1 MPKGRLPDPLKRRE
15 ILYGKGTPTEVL
27 IEYGKLYLEEGRL
40 NDAVEFFGVAG
51 FKEGLME
58 MKELAI
64 KEGDYF
70 LLERVFEFLGEE
82 GGKEEWLSLGK
93 RALELEKFVFAKKA
107 FAKAGDLEAMKEVE
121 KLQREVKGGKGEQ
134 RRTEE
139 DAPLP

>member
-15 ILYGKGTPTEVL
+15 ILYGKGTPAEVL
-27 IEYGKLYLEEGRL
+27 IGYGKLYLEKGRL
-40 NDAVEFFGVAG
+40 NDAVEFFGMAA

-70 LLERVFEFLGEE
+70 LLEKVFEFLGEE
-82 GGKEEWLSLGK
+82 GQRDDWLSLGK
-93 RALELEKFVFAKKA
+93 RALEIGKFTFAKKA
-107 FAKAGDLEAMKEVE
+107 FAKAGDVEAMKEVE
-121 KLQREVKGGKGEQ
+121 KLQREVDGGEGKQG
-134 RRTEE
+134 RTEE